1 MKRKNNFIPPLIV
14 TGLLWF
20 AAILFVFATE
30 PEKIVNQIVLL
41 IIIYFALFF
50 TFGIVLGSKRRGAI
64 VSGMLLSF
72 LIIAYFGAGSI
83 VNFLLL
89 AGISIALE
97 RLTSA

>member
-1 MKRKNNFIPPLIV
+1 MRRKYNYVSALII
-14 TGLLWF
+14 TGLLWLV
-20 AAILFVFATE
+20 AILLVFATE

-41 IIIYFALFF
+41 IIVYFALFF

-72 LIIAYFGAGSI
+72 LIIAYFGAGSV

-89 AGISIALE
+89 VGVSIALE